1 MGCNLTKAAVKT
13 AAFLLVW
20 AAGLVFSGSTVAAVE
35 KADRPDVHVGDLWS
49 WQHTNGLAGEKDYTT
64 IEDVLEVSDSEIK
77 TRERVKGRPSSSVAA
92 FTREW
97 NPADVVIARYDPFLR
112 ELSFPLQIGKKW
124 DASADKMLFSNGKHG
139 NFLLKGEVVA
149 LEKVTV
155 PAGTFDAYKITLHID
170 ATVSDED
177 ANIGNTVE
185 TIWYAPAVKR
195 YVKYENTFSRDGRVR
210 SKDVNE
216 LVQYSLR

>member
-1 MGCNLTKAAVKT
+1 
-13 AAFLLVW
+13 
-20 AAGLVFSGSTVAAVE
+20 
-35 KADRPDVHVGDLWS
+35 
-49 WQHTNGLAGEKDYTT
+49 
-64 IEDVLEVSDSEIK
+64 
-77 TRERVKGRPSSSVAA
+77 VKGRPNSSVAA

>member
-1 MGCNLTKAAVKT
+1 MENAN
-13 AAFLLVW
+13 
-20 AAGLVFSGSTVAAVE
+20 
-35 KADRPDVHVGDLWS
+35 RPDVHVGDLWS
-49 WQHTNGLAGEKDYTT
+49 WQHTNGLADEKDYTS

-77 TRERVKGRPSSSVAA
+77 TRERVKGKPNSSVAA

-97 NPADVVIARYDPFLR
+97 NPVDVVTARYDPFLR
-112 ELSFPLQIGKKW
+112 ELSFPLQVGKKW
-124 DASADKMLFSNGKHG
+124 DASADKMLFSSGKHG
-139 NFLLKGEVVA
+139 KFLLKGEVLA

-155 PAGTFDAYKITLHID
+155 PAGTFDAYKITLHVD

-177 ANIGNTVE
+177 ANIGNTLV

-216 LVQYSLR
+216 LI

>member
-1 MGCNLTKAAVKT
+1 MVTMGSTFVQAA
-13 AAFLLVW
+13 AYGLVLA
-20 AAGLVFSGSTVAAVE
+20 AAGAHAGNV
-35 KADRPDVHVGDLWS
+35 DRPDVHVGDFWS
-49 WQHTNGLAGEKDYTT
+49 WQHTNGLANEKDYTT
-64 IEDVLEVSDSEIK
+64 IEDVLDVSDTEIK
-77 TRERVKGRPSSSVAA
+77 TRERVKGRPNSSIAA

-97 NPADVVIARYDPFLR
+97 NPADVVYARFDPFLR
-112 ELSFPLQIGKKW
+112 ELAFPLQIGKKW
-124 DASADKMLFSNGKHG
+124 DASADKTLFSNGKHG
-139 NFLLKGEVVA
+139 KFFLKGEVVA

-170 ATVSDED
+170 ATTTDED

-185 TIWYAPAVKR
+185 TIWYAPSVKR

-216 LVQYSLR
+216 LSEYSLR